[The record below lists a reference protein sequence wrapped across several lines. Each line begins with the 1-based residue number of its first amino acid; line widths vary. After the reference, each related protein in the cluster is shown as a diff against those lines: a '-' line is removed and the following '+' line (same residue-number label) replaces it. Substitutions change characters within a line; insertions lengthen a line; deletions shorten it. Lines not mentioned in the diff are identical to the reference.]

1 LHREGKT
8 DIIYCINFLRKSTA
22 FSLEDFMTLSLSSA
36 RDVQE
41 FVSLAASLPYTVL
54 VEDGERCVDTKSV
67 LQMFALN
74 FSAPLRLRIDE
85 EHRENFRALAQKFLT
100 A

>member
-1 LHREGKT
+1 
-8 DIIYCINFLRKSTA
+8 
-22 FSLEDFMTLSLSSA
+22 MTLNLSSA
-36 RDVQE
+36 NEVQE
-41 FVSLAASLPYTVL
+41 FVTLTAALPYTVM

-67 LQMFALN
+67 LQMFALD

-85 EHRENFRALAQKFLT
+85 EHRDNFRALAQKFLT